1 MNNPRSII
9 GSTELV
15 EICGVKNIPAK
26 IDTGADSSTIWV
38 SNISMEKDGT
48 LSFVLFGKKSPL
60 YTGEQLSV
68 TDYRTKIVRSSNGHE
83 QIRYCTLLDLTLGG
97 KTLKTVFTLSDR
109 SKNHF
114 PVLIGRYTLKDGD
127 FLVDVKKESIPRNNR
142 SKTPRLNKE
151 LQEDP
156 HAFHKKY
163 FNNGGQK

>member
-1 MNNPRSII
+1 MNDLAIL
-9 GSTELV
+9 GSTEFV

-68 TDYRTKIVRSSNGHE
+68 TDYQTKIVRSSNGHA

-127 FLVDVKKESIPRNNR
+127 FLVDVKKESAPRSNR

-151 LQEDP
+151 LQENP
-156 HAFHKKY
+156 HAFHQKY
-163 FNNGGQK
+163 FNNGEQK